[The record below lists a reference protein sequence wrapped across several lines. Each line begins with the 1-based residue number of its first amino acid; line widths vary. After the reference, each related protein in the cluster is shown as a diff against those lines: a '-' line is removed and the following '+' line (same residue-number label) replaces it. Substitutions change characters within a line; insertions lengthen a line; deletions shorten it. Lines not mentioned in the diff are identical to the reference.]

1 MLCAKWSHASSLSAL
16 VMLTMA
22 TQVGAQSEENPNLRQ
37 TIDYVAETADEDN
50 DADLDLITVMGEKV
64 GRSLQDTQTS
74 AVVYDQERI
83 ERELAFDLDD
93 LLLRVPNVSSNAFTS
108 NVAIRGINRNGV
120 GAAGTGVTSNIFVDG
135 APLAGI
141 GLSFGLQSLWDIERV
156 EVLRGPQST
165 VQGRNSL
172 AGAIYIESNDP
183 TFFWETKGR
192 VRVAELGNRQ
202 YSAVVSGPLI
212 DDNLAFRL
220 AADYQQSDGQF
231 DNAITGQDADF
242 EDALTVTGK
251 LLFSPTSLPELRA
264 ELTVNLA
271 ASDRGD
277 FSLNPPD
284 VFGTPDFI
292 AWDPL
297 NSDDFGAIQDNE
309 TDVLRLVSNLSY
321 ELNDSFTLS
330 SITTFEDVDNDR
342 VLGRPE
348 DPSIFPDNG
357 IADDTVETFSSEL
370 RLNFD
375 IDRWSGVAGLY
386 YFNEELDTD
395 FNVLTNLQR
404 VVTFPINPPESLVD
418 ALLLTSTDTENYAV
432 FAEAQFDINRH
443 WAVSFGARYDHEE
456 FITSGTQSELS
467 VDPASCLATIPQP
480 TPDGVIFIDVPCQ
493 ALLPSSTEPS
503 QSNNFDVFAPRGSL
517 IYSFDEDRSLAFSVQ
532 RGFRAGGTF
541 VTASAN
547 TGEVTVGEFDPEFLL
562 NYELAFRSQWFDRRL
577 TLNANVFYSDW
588 KDQQVSIP
596 GPSGTT
602 FDSRIVNAGQSE
614 LYGAELSIDAML
626 DDGLIGFLSLGY
638 LQAEFKDFPFG
649 VVNLAGNEFPNAP
662 EFSLSAG
669 LSYEFASRWFI
680 DANLNHSDGQFSG
693 IENLPANQIGAY
705 TIVNA
710 RAGYR
715 HEHFTVYA
723 FANNLLD
730 ERFLTRANFQ
740 SIIPDSGE
748 INTLDP
754 GSVNLGVP
762 RVAGV
767 ALEFGF

>member
-1 MLCAKWSHASSLSAL
+1 MCHFACCGRSLVICSLLLSGSAL
-16 VMLTMA
+16 AQTEQGEQDDTV
-22 TQVGAQSEENPNLRQ
+22 TQVSESSADDSN
-37 TIDYVAETADEDN
+37 AELET
-50 DADLDLITVMGEKV
+50 ITVKGEKV
-64 GRSLQDTQTS
+64 GRSLQDTQSS
-74 AVVYDQERI
+74 AVVFDQERM
-83 ERELAFDLDD
+83 ERERTFDRDD

-135 APLAGI
+135 APLAGL

-156 EVLRGPQST
+156 EILRGPQST

-172 AGAIYIESNDP
+172 AGAIYIETNDP
-183 TFFWETKGR
+183 TFFWETRGR

-251 LLFSPTSLPELRA
+251 LLFSPASLPDLRA

-271 ASDRGD
+271 ESDRGD

-292 AWDPL
+292 AWDPF
-297 NSDDFGAIQDNE
+297 NSPDFGAIQDNE
-309 TDVLRLVSNLSY
+309 TDVLRLVSDISY
-321 ELNDSFTLS
+321 DLNDSFTLS
-330 SITTFEDVDNDR
+330 NITTFEDVDTDR

-348 DPSIFPDNG
+348 DPGIFPENG

-370 RLNFD
+370 RLNFASD
-375 IDRWSGVAGLY
+375 HWSGVAGLY
-386 YFNEELDTD
+386 YFDEQLDTV

-493 ALLPSSTEPS
+493 ALLPSSTEPT
-503 QSNNFDVFAPRGSL
+503 QSNNFDVFAPRGSI

-547 TGEVTVGEFDPEFLL
+547 TGDVTVGEFDPEFLL

-588 KDQQVSIP
+588 SDQQVSIP

-602 FDSRIVNAGQSE
+602 FDARIVNAGQSE
-614 LYGAELSIDAML
+614 LYGAELNIDAIL
-626 DDGLIGFLSLGY
+626 DDGLTAFLSLGY
-638 LQAEFKDFPFG
+638 LQTEFNDFPFG
-649 VVNLAGNEFPNAP
+649 IINLSGNNFPNAP
-662 EFSLSAG
+662 EFSLSTG
-669 LSYEFASRWFI
+669 FSYEFGERWFV
-680 DANLNHSDGQFSG
+680 DTNLNHSDGQFSA
-693 IENLPANQIGAY
+693 IENLPANQIGSY

-710 RAGYR
+710 RLGYR
-715 HEHFTVYA
+715 HDHFTVYA
-723 FANNLLD
+723 FANNLFD
-730 ERFLTRANFQ
+730 ENYLTRANFQ

-748 INTLDP
+748 LNTLDP
-754 GSVNLGVP
+754 GSVNLGAP